1 MAVVVDGALEQAA
14 ADNRFFIPEE
24 SEHPAYAFLS
34 SSPVEP

>member
-14 ADNRFFIPEE
+14 AGEAE
-24 SEHPAYAFLS
+24 AAAEPAYAFLS